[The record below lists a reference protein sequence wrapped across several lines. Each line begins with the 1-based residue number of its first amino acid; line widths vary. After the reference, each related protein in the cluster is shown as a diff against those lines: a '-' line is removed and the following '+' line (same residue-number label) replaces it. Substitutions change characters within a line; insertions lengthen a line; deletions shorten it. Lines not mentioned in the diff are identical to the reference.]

1 MSLYAYSLLSIL
13 GINIMLAVS
22 LNLISGLCG
31 QFSLGHGAFY
41 GAGAYAAALCATA
54 GYPVP
59 VVAARGI
66 RGCGRARLHRR
77 LCLGASA

>member
-1 MSLYAYSLLSIL
+1 
-13 GINIMLAVS
+13 MLAVS

-59 VVAARGI
+59 VALLSGILVAGLLGFIVGFASGACARTSW
-66 RGCGRARLHRR
+66 R
-77 LCLGASA
+77 